1 MSAAVLDVQVV
12 VLAKNPVAGRV
23 KTRLTPPYAPEAA
36 AELARAALLDTLDAV
51 SHVPARHR
59 ILALDGD
66 PVLAVPD
73 GFEVVAQR
81 GGPLDERLEN
91 VLADVWAQVEM
102 PMLLVGMDTP
112 QVTGADLVSAARQLL
127 APGVDAVLGR
137 AADGG
142 FWAIGVRRWQPGLV
156 AGVEMSTGRTGEEQ
170 MSRLHAA
177 GLRVGQLPR
186 LRDVD
191 TAADVM
197 PVACAAPAS
206 RFAAVAH
213 RLATGVV
220 GAA

>member
-1 MSAAVLDVQVV
+1 MSVAPLDLQML

-36 AELARAALLDTLDAV
+36 AELARAALLDTLDAAGG
-51 SHVPARHR
+51 VPARHR

-66 PVLAVPD
+66 PVIAVPA
-73 GFEVVAQR
+73 GFEVVMQR

-91 VLADVWAQVEM
+91 VLVDVWAGTEL

-112 QVTGADLVSAARQLL
+112 QVTCADLVSAARQLL
-127 APGVDAVLGR
+127 APDVDAVLGP

-156 AGVEMSTGRTGEEQ
+156 LGVAMSTDRTGEEQ
-170 MSRLHAA
+170 LSRLHAA
-177 GLRVGQLPR
+177 GLRVGQLPD

-191 TAADVM
+191 TAADVK
-197 PVACAAPAS
+197 PVALAAPGS
-206 RFAAVAH
+206 RFAAAAS
-213 RLATGVV
+213 RLGTDMV